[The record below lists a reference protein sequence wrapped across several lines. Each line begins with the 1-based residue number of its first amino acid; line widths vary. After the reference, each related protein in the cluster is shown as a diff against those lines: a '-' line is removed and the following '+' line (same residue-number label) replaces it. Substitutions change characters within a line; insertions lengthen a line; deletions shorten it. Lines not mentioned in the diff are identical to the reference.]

1 MESIPYDK
9 RSGKIWF
16 NGAPINWSEVKI
28 HVLSHGLHYA
38 SCVFEG
44 ERVYDGEIFKLEEH
58 TERLFHSASRMG
70 FKISYTPEL
79 LNGACKEIIAIQ
91 KVKNGYVRPIAWRG
105 SEMMAIS
112 AQQTKIHVAIAA
124 WEWGSYFDPNLKLKG
139 IKLDICKWRRPDPDT
154 IPWDTK
160 ASGLYM
166 ICTLSKHEAEKK
178 GFTDSLMLDYQGNV
192 AEATGANIFFKNKSG
207 ELHTPIPDSFL
218 NGITRRC
225 VIDIAKSKGI
235 KIVERKIKPE
245 EMTNFVGC
253 FLTGTAAEVTP
264 VSQIDK
270 YKFTVC
276 NVIKDLSESYQ
287 DLVRKKGISIIYQQN
302 NLLSD
307 FTALENVTI
316 PLVANGYNWK
326 DATKKASKIL
336 SLVNLSKRLNH
347 FSTELSG
354 GEQQRVAVARALVTE
369 PDLILAD
376 EPTGSLDRKT
386 ANEIFSLFSKLK
398 SKNRA
403 ILYAT
408 HNRELA
414 NKADY
419 KLNILDGNI
428 TRKNA

>member
-1 MESIPYDK
+1 MTKKKIFDNRPGY
-9 RSGKIWF
+9 IWF
-16 NGAPINWSEVKI
+16 DGEFVKWNKAKI
-28 HVLSHGLHYA
+28 HILSHGLHYA

-70 FKISYTPEL
+70 FKIPYTPEI
-79 LNGACKEIIAIQ
+79 LNKACNEIIAIQ

-139 IKLDICKWRRPDPDT
+139 IKLDISKWRRPAPDT

-178 GFTDSLMLDYQGNV
+178 GFTDSMMLDYQGNI
-192 AEATGANIFFKNKSG
+192 AEATGANVFFKNKSG

-225 VIDIAKSKGI
+225 IIDIAKSKSI
-235 KIVERKIKPE
+235 KIIERKIKPE
-245 EMTNFVGC
+245 EMENFVGC
-253 FLTGTAAEVTP
+253 FLTGTAAEITP

-287 DLVRKKGISIIYQQN
+287 ALVRKK
-302 NLLSD
+302 
-307 FTALENVTI
+307 TA
-316 PLVANGYNWK
+316 A
-326 DATKKASKIL
+326 
-336 SLVNLSKRLNH
+336 
-347 FSTELSG
+347 
-354 GEQQRVAVARALVTE
+354 
-369 PDLILAD
+369 
-376 EPTGSLDRKT
+376 
-386 ANEIFSLFSKLK
+386 
-398 SKNRA
+398 
-403 ILYAT
+403 
-408 HNRELA
+408 
-414 NKADY
+414 
-419 KLNILDGNI
+419 
-428 TRKNA
+428 

>member
-16 NGAPINWSEVKI
+16 DGQMINWSDAKI
-28 HVLSHGLHYA
+28 HVLTHGLHYA

-70 FKISYTPEL
+70 FKIPYKQEL
-79 LNGACKEIIAIQ
+79 INKATKDIVAIQ
-91 KVKNGYVRPIAWRG
+91 KIKNGYVRPVAWRG

-112 AQQTKIHVAIAA
+112 AQQTKINLAIAA
-124 WEWGSYFDPNLKLKG
+124 WEWGPYYDINKG
-139 IKLDICKWRRPDPDT
+139 IRLNISKWKRPAPDT

-166 ICTLSKHEAEKK
+166 ICTLSKHEAERE
-178 GFTDSLMLDYQGNV
+178 GFTDSLMLDYQGNI
-192 AEATGANIFFKNKSG
+192 AEATGANVFFKNKSG

-235 KIVERKIKPE
+235 KIIERKIKPD
-245 EMTNFVGC
+245 EMKNFVGC

-287 DLVRKKGISIIYQQN
+287 ALVRKK
-302 NLLSD
+302 
-307 FTALENVTI
+307 TA
-316 PLVANGYNWK
+316 A
-326 DATKKASKIL
+326 
-336 SLVNLSKRLNH
+336 
-347 FSTELSG
+347 
-354 GEQQRVAVARALVTE
+354 
-369 PDLILAD
+369 
-376 EPTGSLDRKT
+376 
-386 ANEIFSLFSKLK
+386 
-398 SKNRA
+398 
-403 ILYAT
+403 
-408 HNRELA
+408 
-414 NKADY
+414 
-419 KLNILDGNI
+419 
-428 TRKNA
+428 